1 MIYLILCILCC
12 SSINIIFKIASQRG
26 LNSFPIILVNYL
38 FASITGFLISDLKQG
53 MNDFLGSGWI
63 ILIMVMGILFII
75 VFFMISESVIK
86 TGISKTAIA
95 TRMSM
100 VIPVTFSMFYFTENI
115 NLIKI
120 TGIITALAALYLTL
134 FKKEKNKTDKF
145 TFILPLLI
153 FLGAGII
160 DSLIKFS
167 QEIFVT
173 DNNLSLFSSLLFF
186 IAGLTGLTFFIIKKT
201 SFILFRN
208 IEIWIFGG
216 ILGVANFG
224 TVLFM
229 VKALNESGLDS
240 SVVFGVNHIGIV
252 TFTVLTAWIL
262 FKEKLSIVNWT
273 GVVLA
278 IASILIL
285 IK

>member
-1 MIYLILCILCC
+1 LCC